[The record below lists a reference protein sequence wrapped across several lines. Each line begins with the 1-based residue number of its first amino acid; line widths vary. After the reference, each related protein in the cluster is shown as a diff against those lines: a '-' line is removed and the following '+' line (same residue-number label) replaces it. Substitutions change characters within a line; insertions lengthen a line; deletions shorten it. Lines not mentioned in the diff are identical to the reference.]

1 MQELLDWLEYL
12 EDGRQQ
18 SKVRHNLKDILVIVL
33 FATLANADDWV
44 EIAMFADYYQDY
56 FRKYIALENGIPSH
70 DTIGRVM
77 GMISP
82 EIIHQLYVKW
92 QKCLDRNDGEL
103 LKKIICIDGKTMCG
117 NRRNEEKPAHIV
129 TAWSKEDGFSLGQKA
144 VSEKSNEITAIPELL
159 DKIQIKGQVVTIDAM
174 GTQTAI
180 AEKVKSK
187 RADYVLGLKKNQGT
201 LYENVREYFLD
212 SEFLK
217 RFQEKGSYKK
227 TTEKAHGQLEI
238 REYYQTEDIKWLE
251 QKGAWKGLKSIIM
264 ERKTIKK
271 GNKERV
277 EYRYFI
283 SSLKEDIEL
292 TSRAGRGHWCI
303 ESMHW
308 HLDVTFRDGVIED
321 VKALD
326 NVETPSFFERAWNGL
341 KLVWSDEEASSVA
354 KRDIDAVSG
363 ATYSSQAIIENL
375 RRAVNYYME
384 HYQHTEA
391 AANAGTSGLG
401 AAWWG
406 ALLVALASAILPF
419 FIHNRT
425 YRFIQLVLNVGVLGF
440 WTGTFL
446 SYTSFLSVFSNPVRL
461 AMLPTMILLVTA
473 FIVPLFGAGN
483 RYCTWTCPF
492 GSMQMLAGMAVKHKT
507 HIGHRTVMAL
517 TWVRRGLW
525 TVLMLLTWTGV
536 FSEWIDYEIFTAF
549 LVSSVP
555 TFMLIIAGAFVLLS
569 FVVER
574 PFCRFVCPTGTIIN
588 ISEINY

>member
-1 MQELLDWLEYL
+1 MDKKNNAKGGAARPANRRWAHVASLLTAFCILFSLAFAVNGRVFGNAPQE
-12 EDGRQQ
+12 
-18 SKVRHNLKDILVIVL
+18 
-33 FATLANADDWV
+33 APAPADDPV
-44 EIAMFADYYQDY
+44 ARVLPDGAVVINTTTLGSDVQGYAGTVP
-56 FRKYIALENGIPSH
+56 LE
-70 DTIGRVM
+70 
-77 GMISP
+77 
-82 EIIHQLYVKW
+82 
-92 QKCLDRNDGEL
+92 
-103 LKKIICIDGKTMCG
+103 
-117 NRRNEEKPAHIV
+117 
-129 TAWSKEDGFSLGQKA
+129 
-144 VSEKSNEITAIPELL
+144 
-159 DKIQIKGQVVTIDAM
+159 
-174 GTQTAI
+174 
-180 AEKVKSK
+180 
-187 RADYVLGLKKNQGT
+187 
-201 LYENVREYFLD
+201 
-212 SEFLK
+212 
-217 RFQEKGSYKK
+217 
-227 TTEKAHGQLEI
+227 
-238 REYYQTEDIKWLE
+238 
-251 QKGAWKGLKSIIM
+251 
-264 ERKTIKK
+264 
-271 GNKERV
+271 
-277 EYRYFI
+277 
-283 SSLKEDIEL
+283 
-292 TSRAGRGHWCI
+292 
-303 ESMHW
+303 
-308 HLDVTFRDGVIED
+308 VTFRDGVIED

-341 KLVWSDEEASSVA
+341 KLVWSDEEAASVA

-391 AANAGTSGLG
+391 AANAGISGLG

-419 FIHNRT
+419 FIHNRM

-492 GSMQMLAGMAVKHKT
+492 GSMQMLAGMAVKHKP